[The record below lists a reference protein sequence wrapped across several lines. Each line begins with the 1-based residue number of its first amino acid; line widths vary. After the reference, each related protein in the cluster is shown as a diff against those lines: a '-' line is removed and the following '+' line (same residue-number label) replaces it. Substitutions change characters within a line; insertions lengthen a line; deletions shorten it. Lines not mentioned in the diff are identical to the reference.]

1 MRRTT
6 PGDDGPA
13 RRRRFRPLRLLLTAA
28 VTTACLGLPTT
39 TATAAQAT
47 TATAT
52 AAQATTATAKTAA
65 VRTAAPAAATDTC
78 APLKAGGSIAAVD
91 AVETACR
98 YLGKIYAWGG
108 GHAEGLPGPSQ
119 GIPSL
124 DPMAQH
130 DTEYW
135 SFDCIGLVRWAW
147 YKATR
152 QDLISERT
160 TQSTWQNPGYAHTRF
175 TKEQG
180 EAPLLPGD
188 ILYFGANLTHVAL
201 YLGDGKYIEAPES
214 GYPIRIG
221 NDKWDRYRGALRP
234 LADGVFPVWEY
245 DGHGKELKTWGQPN
259 LRADSHTG
267 SAINWQL
274 RNGISVAVRGL
285 CQRVGERAT
294 YNGMVN
300 NVWTYLPDYRSW
312 VSNLFLQG
320 PAIMPGVPSCG
331 EYSRIGGTLA
341 GADSNTSCGDGT
353 EPNGSGA
360 WTAKSTIVWGRTVE
374 LRYNSTTA
382 CAWGR
387 IIGGTIGDEI
397 WVDRSADGGKTW
409 DPMLGYAKITSG
421 TDAYTS
427 QWNDNGL
434 VMRACGTNGKGG
446 TIACTDWF

>member
-1 MRRTT
+1 ME
-6 PGDDGPA
+6 
-13 RRRRFRPLRLLLTAA
+13 
-28 VTTACLGLPTT
+28 
-39 TATAAQAT
+39 
-47 TATAT
+47 
-52 AAQATTATAKTAA
+52 
-65 VRTAAPAAATDTC
+65 
-78 APLKAGGSIAAVD
+78 AGASIAAVD

-98 YLGKIYAWGG
+98 YIGKIYAWGG

-119 GIPSL
+119 GIPPRPDGPARHRIL
-124 DPMAQH
+124 ELRLHRP
-130 DTEYW
+130 
-135 SFDCIGLVRWAW
+135 GPLAW

-160 TQSTWQNPGYAHTRF
+160 TQSTWQNPGYTHTRF
-175 TKEQG
+175 TKAQG

-188 ILYFGANLTHVAL
+188 ILYFGSGLTHVAL
-201 YLGDGKYIEAPES
+201 YLGDGKYVEAPES
-214 GYPIRIG
+214 GYSVRVG
-221 NDKWDRYRGALRP
+221 SDKWDRYQGALRP
-234 LADGVFPVWEY
+234 HADGVFPVWEY
-245 DGHGKELKTWGQPN
+245 DGLGKELKTWGQPN

-285 CQRVGERAT
+285 YQRVGELAT
-294 YNGMVN
+294 YEGLVN

-320 PAIMPGVPSCG
+320 PAIMSGVPSCG
-331 EYSRIGGTLA
+331 EFSRIGGTLD

-353 EPNGSGA
+353 EPNSTGA
-360 WTAKSTIVWGRTVE
+360 WTAKSTTVWGRTVE

-397 WVDRSADGGKTW
+397 WVDRSG
-409 DPMLGYAKITSG
+409 
-421 TDAYTS
+421 DAYTT

-434 VMRACGTNGKGG
+434 VMRACGPNGKGG